1 MRTLLSADQANQTP
15 PDTLGEYTERV
26 LNYNVDA
33 RRKQLKR
40 TQKSLMQPMGVTSE
54 GAVSQRLKG
63 ITHWSLISA
72 VNVAQSLDTS
82 IEKLLDDSA
91 MKMEIERQAVA
102 LRVQLDQI
110 NQMTGNK
117 KATGDTPVASGELL
131 RLGLN
136 QRPSDIRFWLAAV
149 GLFATEIEN
158 TPALLVLQ
166 IGVSR
171 QFFSMH
177 LVFRRASAVG
187 KNIG

>member
-1 MRTLLSADQANQTP
+1 MRTLLSADQANQAP

-149 GLFATEIEN
+149 GLFATGVDN
-158 TPALLVLQ
+158 TPALLFLQ
-166 IGVSR
+166 IGVSSR
-171 QFFSMH
+171 MFALQ
-177 LVFRRASAVG
+177 LVFRRVSAR
-187 KNIG
+187 NAQ

>member
-1 MRTLLSADQANQTP
+1 MRTLLSADQANQAP

-72 VNVAQSLDTS
+72 VNVAQSLDIS

-136 QRPSDIRFWLAAV
+136 QRPSD
-149 GLFATEIEN
+149 
-158 TPALLVLQ
+158 
-166 IGVSR
+166 
-171 QFFSMH
+171 
-177 LVFRRASAVG
+177 
-187 KNIG
+187 

>member
-1 MRTLLSADQANQTP
+1 MRTLLSADQANQAP

-91 MKMEIERQAVA
+91 MKMEIER
-102 LRVQLDQI
+102 RRG
-110 NQMTGNK
+110 MGR
-117 KATGDTPVASGELL
+117 S
-131 RLGLN
+131 
-136 QRPSDIRFWLAAV
+136 
-149 GLFATEIEN
+149 
-158 TPALLVLQ
+158 
-166 IGVSR
+166 VSR
-171 QFFSMH
+171 AQ
-177 LVFRRASAVG
+177 
-187 KNIG
+187 

>member
-149 GLFATEIEN
+149 GLFATGVDN
-158 TPALLVLQ
+158 TPALLFLQ
-166 IGVSR
+166 IGVSSR
-171 QFFSMH
+171 MFALQ
-177 LVFRRASAVG
+177 LVFRRTSAR
-187 KNIG
+187 NAQ

>member
-1 MRTLLSADQANQTP
+1 
-15 PDTLGEYTERV
+15 
-26 LNYNVDA
+26 
-33 RRKQLKR
+33 
-40 TQKSLMQPMGVTSE
+40 MQPMGVTSE

-136 QRPSDIRFWLAAV
+136 QRPSD
-149 GLFATEIEN
+149 
-158 TPALLVLQ
+158 
-166 IGVSR
+166 
-171 QFFSMH
+171 
-177 LVFRRASAVG
+177 
-187 KNIG
+187 

>member
-136 QRPSDIRFWLAAV
+136 QRPFISIVNALIYQTDQRCKRKLRLHTAVLA
-149 GLFATEIEN
+149 EHRN
-158 TPALLVLQ
+158 HPHRDTPLIV
-166 IGVSR
+166 
-171 QFFSMH
+171 
-177 LVFRRASAVG
+177 
-187 KNIG
+187 

>member
-1 MRTLLSADQANQTP
+1 MRTLLSADQANQAP

-82 IEKLLDDSA
+82 IENYL
-91 MKMEIERQAVA
+91 
-102 LRVQLDQI
+102 
-110 NQMTGNK
+110 MTV
-117 KATGDTPVASGELL
+117 P
-131 RLGLN
+131 
-136 QRPSDIRFWLAAV
+136 
-149 GLFATEIEN
+149 
-158 TPALLVLQ
+158 
-166 IGVSR
+166 
-171 QFFSMH
+171 
-177 LVFRRASAVG
+177 
-187 KNIG
+187 

>member
-1 MRTLLSADQANQTP
+1 MRTLLSADQANQAP

-149 GLFATEIEN
+149 GLLATGVEN

-166 IGVSR
+166 TGVSR
-171 QFFSMH
+171 QFLSMH

-187 KNIG
+187 ENIG

>member
-1 MRTLLSADQANQTP
+1 MRTLLSADQANQAP

-149 GLFATEIEN
+149 GLFATGVDN
-158 TPALLVLQ
+158 TPALLFLQ
-166 IGVSR
+166 IGVSSR
-171 QFFSMH
+171 MFALQ
-177 LVFRRASAVG
+177 LVFRRSSAR
-187 KNIG
+187 NAQ

>member
-1 MRTLLSADQANQTP
+1 MRTLLSADQANQAP

-136 QRPSDIRFWLAAV
+136 QRPSDIRFGLAVV
-149 GLFATEIEN
+149 GLLATGIDN
-158 TPALLVLQ
+158 TPALLFLQ
-166 IGVSR
+166 IGVSSR
-171 QFFSMH
+171 MFTLQ
-177 LVFRRASAVG
+177 LVFRRASAR
-187 KNIG
+187 NAQ

>member
-1 MRTLLSADQANQTP
+1 MNRYQTP

-72 VNVAQSLDTS
+72 V
-82 IEKLLDDSA
+82 
-91 MKMEIERQAVA
+91 A

-117 KATGDTPVASGELL
+117 NATGDTPVASGELL

-136 QRPSDIRFWLAAV
+136 Q
-149 GLFATEIEN
+149 
-158 TPALLVLQ
+158 
-166 IGVSR
+166 
-171 QFFSMH
+171 
-177 LVFRRASAVG
+177 
-187 KNIG
+187 

>member
-1 MRTLLSADQANQTP
+1 MRTLLSADQANQAP

-91 MKMEIERQAVA
+91 MKMEIERQAAA

-117 KATGDTPVASGELL
+117 NATGDTPVASGELL

-136 QRPSDIRFWLAAV
+136 QRPSD
-149 GLFATEIEN
+149 
-158 TPALLVLQ
+158 
-166 IGVSR
+166 
-171 QFFSMH
+171 
-177 LVFRRASAVG
+177 
-187 KNIG
+187 

>member
-1 MRTLLSADQANQTP
+1 MMVLSF
-15 PDTLGEYTERV
+15 GEYQRLQWRRRLPSSGRTGGIAGYGV
-26 LNYNVDA
+26 YVSAPNV

-117 KATGDTPVASGELL
+117 NATGDTPVASGELL

-136 QRPSDIRFWLAAV
+136 QRPSD
-149 GLFATEIEN
+149 
-158 TPALLVLQ
+158 
-166 IGVSR
+166 
-171 QFFSMH
+171 
-177 LVFRRASAVG
+177 
-187 KNIG
+187 

>member
-136 QRPSDIRFWLAAV
+136 QRPFGIQSFKMAKLALWPFGSQIRSL
-149 GLFATEIEN
+149 
-158 TPALLVLQ
+158 
-166 IGVSR
+166 
-171 QFFSMH
+171 
-177 LVFRRASAVG
+177 
-187 KNIG
+187 